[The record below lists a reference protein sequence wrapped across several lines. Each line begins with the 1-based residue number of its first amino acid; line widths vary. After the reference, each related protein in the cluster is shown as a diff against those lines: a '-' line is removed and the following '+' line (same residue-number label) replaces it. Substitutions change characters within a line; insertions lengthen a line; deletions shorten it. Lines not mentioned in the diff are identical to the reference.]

1 MHVAK
6 QLLGIIID
14 NVVGRLPSGLFT
26 CWKIYEIEC
35 RDHRNKS
42 GKQEVFE
49 LKKGKVFIRY
59 YFIFFFTFPDN
70 ILNKIKYRS
79 HPAWT
84 FGLHSAN

>member
-42 GKQEVFE
+42 GKQEFLN
-49 LKKGKVFIRY
+49 LKRKK
-59 YFIFFFTFPDN
+59 
-70 ILNKIKYRS
+70 
-79 HPAWT
+79 
-84 FGLHSAN
+84 